1 MIVTNDDNL
10 AARAALIR
18 NHAESV
24 VEGMRISDI
33 ANMIGFNFRMTE
45 IEAAIAYE
53 QLDLLDT
60 VINEKQRQA
69 NILDSILGSEPGLT
83 IQAIPANLTSAYYV
97 YPIQL
102 DIRHFRHNRK
112 KLIERINGRVP
123 LVETYQNIHFV
134 AHIPAKNCLR
144 DGGLPGLSVTEIQ
157 RSAMRKE
164 SVLSPKN
171 YLIILSS
178 ESPYAHTTFLTQK
191 SMTLA

>member
-1 MIVTNDDNL
+1 M
-10 AARAALIR
+10 
-18 NHAESV
+18 H
-24 VEGMRISDI
+24 ISDI

-69 NILDSILGSEPGLT
+69 AILDSILGSEPGLT

-102 DIRHFRHNRK
+102 DIRHSRHNRK
-112 KLIERINGRVP
+112 KLLEKINGQVP
-123 LVETYQNIHFV
+123 LVETYQNIH
-134 AHIPAKNCLR
+134 L
-144 DGGLPGLSVTEIQ
+144 LPYSNEKLPTGQANLGLSVTEIQ
-157 RSAMRKE
+157 RSAMKKE

-171 YLIILSS
+171 YLNILSS
-178 ESPYAHTTFLTQK
+178 EYPYAHTTFLIRTNP
-191 SMTLA
+191 